1 MRNASWP
8 ASPAER
14 PFPAVAC
21 RASGKA
27 TGGTIR
33 NKTHRITRAW
43 RWAKLLAHVA
53 LALALLRL
61 VFPASSRDRR
71 RRFYGWWSGRLLRA
85 LNIVPIIEGEV
96 PPEAAR
102 VVFVP
107 NHVSWIDI
115 FFISSIHPTRFI
127 AKSEI
132 REWPVAGWIAESV
145 GTIFIHR
152 ARRHDTGR
160 INAVVHSA
168 LENGDCV
175 GLFPEGTTT
184 DGDRLLKFHSSLFEP
199 AVANSARVHP
209 VAIRYEETDG
219 TLCRSAAYVGE
230 LTFAQSMGLVIRKRR
245 IIARI
250 RFAAPIEAGGLTRRE
265 LAAATE
271 ASVASLLG
279 LPRPGTKPGTA
290 AGPPAEPR

>member
-1 MRNASWP
+1 V
-8 ASPAER
+8 
-14 PFPAVAC
+14 AVA
-21 RASGKA
+21 
-27 TGGTIR
+27 
-33 NKTHRITRAW
+33 
-43 RWAKLLAHVA
+43 LL
-53 LALALLRL
+53 LLRL
-61 VFPASSRDRR
+61 VFPGSSRERR
-71 RRFYGWWSGRLLRA
+71 RRIYGWWSGRLLRT
-85 LNIVPIIEGEV
+85 LNIVPVIEGEV
-96 PPEAAR
+96 PPDAAS

-107 NHVSWIDI
+107 NHVSWIDV

-152 ARRHDTGR
+152 TRRHDTGR

-209 VAIRYEETDG
+209 VAIRYEEADG
-219 TLCRSAAYVGE
+219 SLCRAAAYVGE
-230 LTFAQSMGLVIRKRR
+230 LTFAQSMGLVIRKPR

-250 RFAAPIEAGGLTRRE
+250 RFAAPIEAGGLSRRE
-265 LAAATE
+265 LATATA

-279 LPRPGTKPGTA
+279 LPPRDTAPGTA
-290 AGPPAEPR
+290 GDPPAGQR

>member
-1 MRNASWP
+1 LRP
-8 ASPAER
+8 ER
-14 PFPAVAC
+14 P
-21 RASGKA
+21 RR
-27 TGGTIR
+27 IR
-33 NKTHRITRAW
+33 TKTHRIVRGW
-43 RWAKLLAHVA
+43 RWGKLFAHVLVA
-53 LALALLRL
+53 LVLLRFF
-61 VFPASSRDRR
+61 FPGSSRERR
-71 RRFYGWWSGRLLRA
+71 RQFYGWWSGRLLRA
-85 LNIVPIIEGEV
+85 LNISTVIEGEV
-96 PPEAAR
+96 PPDAAS

-107 NHVSWIDI
+107 NHVSWIDV

-152 ARRHDTGR
+152 GRRHDTGR
-160 INAVVHSA
+160 INDIVHNA

-209 VAIRYEETDG
+209 VAIRYEEPDG
-219 TLCRSAAYVGE
+219 TLCRAAAYVGE
-230 LTFAQSMGLVIRKRR
+230 LTFAQSMGLVIRKPR

-250 RFAAPIEAGGLTRRE
+250 RFASPIEAGGMTRRD
-265 LAAATE
+265 LAAAT
-271 ASVASLLG
+271 ADSVASLLG
-279 LPRPGTKPGTA
+279 LPRPRTAPGTGGDPQA
-290 AGPPAEPR
+290 APH